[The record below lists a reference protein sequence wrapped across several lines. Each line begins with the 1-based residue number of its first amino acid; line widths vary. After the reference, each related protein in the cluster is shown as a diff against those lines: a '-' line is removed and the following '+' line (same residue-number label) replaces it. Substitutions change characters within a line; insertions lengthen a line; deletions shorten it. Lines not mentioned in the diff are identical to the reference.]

1 MLTET
6 QLLNYRSVLLKEADA
21 YKSFSK
27 VNAQVSIFLSHSHK
41 DKELVEGFINL
52 LAYSSQITIYVDWL
66 DSDMPSSTNRETARR
81 IKQKIEDLDYFLVLA
96 TRNAMA
102 SKWVPW
108 EIGIADKT
116 KPASKIAIIPIQD
129 PYGNYHGNEYMQL
142 YPSVQ
147 PGMLKLTGQ
156 EVLAVFDVNE
166 NSGKNIKSWLS
177 P

>member
-1 MLTET
+1 
-6 QLLNYRSVLLKEADA
+6 VLLKEASA

-27 VNAQVSIFLSHSHK
+27 ANAQVSIFLSHSHK

-52 LAYSSQITIYVDWL
+52 LAYSSQISIYVDWL

-116 KPASKIAIIPIQD
+116 KPVSKIAIIPIVD
-129 PYGNYHGNEYMQL
+129 PYGDYHGNEYMQL

-147 PGMLKLTGQ
+147 PGILKLNGH
-156 EVLAVFDVNE
+156 EVLAVFGVNE
-166 NSGKNIKSWLS
+166 NSGKNIKYWLS
-177 P
+177 K